1 MNRDA
6 KCRNTKMTFLARSLR
21 TFQGAR
27 PASSHPYYGND
38 ARGGSLRFMAFVLAH
53 RSSPLA
59 FRPDERE
66 SPRSI
71 LPSLTPT
78 QADLSFA
85 YPQYAANITY
95 SVSTSTFL
103 IMSSAVLSEQNR
115 DVLID
120 GNEELR
126 SVIAMGGGC
135 TMIFDPEGREL
146 IQKPASDEEVIVY
159 ADIDLSL
166 CQVARVSLS
175 LLPLRRLRDF
185 RSPPSASFLT
195 SVWVAS
201 LESAMD
207 PSGHYG
213 RSDGEPR
220 PSLPPPLRRGL
231 EHRLM
236 FASASF
242 PSHSLSASFR
252 QHSSTRHPRRSETVF
267 DVDVV

>member
-1 MNRDA
+1 MGMMHEEVHCA
-6 KCRNTKMTFLARSLR
+6 SWPSFSPIAPHHSLSAE
-21 TFQGAR
+21 T
-27 PASSHPYYGND
+27 N
-38 ARGGSLRFMAFVLAH
+38 V
-53 RSSPLA
+53 SPLA
-59 FRPDERE
+59 VSLIRRRLLE
-66 SPRSI
+66 
-71 LPSLTPT
+71 LTLSLTY
-78 QADLSFA
+78 L
-85 YPQYAANITY
+85 QYAANITY

-220 PSLPPPLRRGL
+220 PSFLPPLFLGL
-231 EHRLM
+231 E
-236 FASASF
+236 
-242 PSHSLSASFR
+242 P
-252 QHSSTRHPRRSETVF
+252 
-267 DVDVV
+267 